1 MPAADDLTVL
11 IEAAREAGE
20 ILRDYFTKGSK
31 AWEKPDA
38 AGPVTEADMAANAA
52 LHARLTAARPGYGWL
67 SEEGP
72 EDPAR
77 REASRAF
84 VIDPLD
90 GTRAFIEGDHSWA
103 LALAVVDAG
112 QVSAGVVYLPMR
124 DMLYAAARGQG
135 ATRNGETLAVRPR
148 DALDGATVLSS
159 RASFEAWHWRDG
171 RVPEVRRQFR
181 SSLAYRL
188 GLVAEGRYDAMFRLR
203 PAREWDVAAG
213 SLLVEEAGGRITDR
227 KGAALRFNQSDPVF
241 NGLVAAA
248 PSLHAEILSRLV

>member
-1 MPAADDLTVL
+1 LPAADDLTVL

-20 ILRDYFTKGSK
+20 ILRGCFTKGSK

-38 AGPVTEADMAANAA
+38 AGPVTEADLAANAA

-77 REASRAF
+77 HVASRAF
-84 VIDPLD
+84 VVDPLD

-103 LALAVVDAG
+103 IALAVVDG
-112 QVSAGVVYLPMR
+112 PRVSAGVVYLPMR

-135 ATRNGETLAVRPR
+135 ATRNGAALSVRSR
-148 DALDGATVLSS
+148 DVLDGATVLSS
-159 RASFEAWHWRDG
+159 RTNFEAWHWREAH
-171 RVPEVRRQFR
+171 VPQVRRQFR

-188 GLVAEGRYDAMFRLR
+188 SLVAEGRYDAMLRLR

-227 KGAALRFNQSDPVF
+227 KGAALHFNQPDPLF

-248 PSLHAEILSRLV
+248 PSLQADILSRLV